1 MLVAQFAQALQIALR
16 RRQHGGRAR
25 HRLDDD
31 GGDGL
36 GAMQRHQP
44 FDIVGELGAML
55 RQILREGVA
64 GEVMGVADVVD
75 ARQMGRERT
84 AVG

>member
-1 MLVAQFAQALQIALR
+1 MLVAQLAQPLQIALR
-16 RRQHGGRAR
+16 RRQHGGRTR

-44 FDIVGELGAML
+44 LEIVGEFGAML
-55 RQILREGVA
+55 GLALREGVA
-64 GEVMGVADVVD
+64 GEVVGVADMVD
-75 ARQMGRERT
+75 ARQMRRETR
-84 AVG
+84 GGC